1 MMAVNGAS
9 PVQALSHFRYHLC
22 AAFAVLAWGM
32 SFIFSKTLL
41 EHHLW
46 PIEIYVLRFVVA
58 YVIVVCISHTQ
69 LWSRTWKDELLF
81 LVCGMLSGSLYF
93 VAENVALQYTLM
105 ANVSLLTSLS
115 PLLTVLLAGLIIKGA
130 KIQGT
135 VVTGSL
141 VALFGVGMVIFN
153 SSFEMKVNPLGDL
166 LSIAAAIFWAV
177 YSLLIKKLSGPY
189 NVWFITRKT
198 FFYGVVTGII
208 MMVCAGENVHWA
220 ELATVPVL
228 SNLLLLALV
237 CSFAAFVAFALAV
250 KGMGAVKAGNY
261 MYFQPVVTLIAGF
274 LLKGEAVTLVGVTGC
289 ALIILGV
296 WLADWLTARQARR
309 LADNI

>member
-1 MMAVNGAS
+1 MTVNSAAS
-9 PVQALSHFRYHLC
+9 ALSHIRYHLC

-46 PIEIYVLRFVVA
+46 PIEIYVLRFAVA
-58 YVIVVCISHTQ
+58 YVIVLCISHTQ
-69 LWSRTWKDELLF
+69 WWARTWKDELLF

-93 VAENVALQYTLM
+93 VAENIALQYTLM

-115 PLLTVLLAGLIIKGA
+115 PLLTVLLAGMILKGA

-135 VVTGSL
+135 VITGSL

-166 LSIAAAIFWAV
+166 LSLAAAIFWAV
-177 YSLLIKKLSGPY
+177 YSLFIKKLSGPY

-198 FFYGVVTGII
+198 FFYGVLTGII
-208 MMVCAGENVHWA
+208 MMAFAGENVHWA
-220 ELATVPVL
+220 ELATWPVA

-237 CSFAAFVAFALAV
+237 CSFAAFVAFAMSV
-250 KGMGAVKAGNY
+250 KGLGAVKAGNY
-261 MYFQPVVTLIAGF
+261 MYFQPVVTLIAGW
-274 LLKGEAVTLVGVTGC
+274 LLKDEAITFIGAAGC
-289 ALIILGV
+289 FLIILGV
-296 WLADWLTARQARR
+296 WLADWLTARKMHKV
-309 LADNI
+309 